1 MPRTLVLSM
10 RSACLGVVF
19 ALAACTSYRTDDQ
32 AAVTGAV
39 NDLLKDY
46 AASLNSGNLDRWVAL
61 WTEDGVQLPPGEP
74 AVIGKD
80 RIRTRNGAGL
90 DRFKF
95 DMDIK
100 NEELR
105 VAGDWAY
112 IRGTYT
118 ATLKPKQ
125 GGDPALVDGKYMSIL
140 AKQPD
145 GSWKF
150 HRDAFNS
157 NVANR

>member
-1 MPRTLVLSM
+1 MSVTLPRGLWSGCV
-10 RSACLGVVF
+10 
-19 ALAACTSYRTDDQ
+19 ALALVACASRQGDDQ
-32 AAVTGAV
+32 TAVAAVNG
-39 NDLLKDY
+39 LLTEF
-46 AASLNSGNLDRWVAL
+46 AASLNRGDLNGWIAL
-61 WTEDGVQLPPGEP
+61 WTDDGIQMPPGEP
-74 AVIGKD
+74 VVVGKE
-80 RIRTRNGAGL
+80 RLRARNGAAL

-95 DMDIK
+95 DMSIA

-112 IRGTYT
+112 VRGSYK
-118 ATLKPKQ
+118 ATLTPKQ
-125 GGDPALVDGKYMSIL
+125 GGEPVLIDGKYLSIV

-157 NVANR
+157 NLAAR